1 MSGVEHVLQGK
12 RWHFS
17 YFNLGSGLPMEK
29 AEGSC
34 FAGVR
39 LCLLSTSSAE
49 NAGLTNT

>member
-12 RWHFS
+12 RWHFC
-17 YFNLGSGLPMEK
+17 YFNLGGLHMEK
-29 AEGSC
+29 AEGNC

-49 NAGLTNT
+49 SARPTNT